1 MRRVQV
7 IGAVVL
13 LGAALA
19 ACSGMPDELKLAN
32 AIEPPV
38 YGSLPSEKLL
48 DKGKEHYQN
57 GDYGLAEVA
66 FRKAI
71 EEDRNNSDAWLGLA
85 ASYDRLRRFDLA
97 ERAYRVLTRLA
108 GRTPVVLNN
117 LGYHYMLRGDY
128 ASARK
133 MLAAARQAEPDNLFV
148 QNNLSL
154 LGEAEAGKTYRPAG
168 G

>member
-1 MRRVQV
+1 MRRVQT
-7 IGAVVL
+7 IGSVVL
-13 LGAALA
+13 LALSLA
-19 ACSGMPDELKLAN
+19 ACGGMPDDLRLTN

-57 GDYGLAEVA
+57 GDYGLAELA
-66 FRKAI
+66 FRKAV
-71 EEDRNNSDAWLGLA
+71 EEDRNNSEAWLGLA

-117 LGYHYMLRGDY
+117 LGYHFMLRGDY
-128 ASARK
+128 AKARR
-133 MLAAARQAEPDNLFV
+133 MLAAARQAEPDNPFV
-148 QNNLSL
+148 QNNLTL
-154 LGEAEAGKTYRPAG
+154 LGEAETGKTYRPAG